1 MGNGCRV
8 LRLMPVPGTG
18 HPASG
23 YTGLESLYR
32 MPEIKTIV
40 ITGASAG
47 IGAAIAYRLAYD
59 GHRLVLTARRNDA
72 LHAVATEAEQRG
84 AARTLVVPADA
95 TNHNAV
101 YAVRDSAI
109 STFGGFDVWIN
120 NAGRGITRSVL
131 DLTANELDEM
141 MTANTKSA
149 LYGMQAAAAHFL
161 ERGSGHLINISSFL
175 GRVPLAAHRSA
186 YNAAKAALNALTA
199 NMRVELHARNPAI
212 HTTLVMPG
220 LVATEFARN
229 TLGGSRD
236 AEIPSGDAVQT
247 AEQVADLIADVIAHP
262 KAEVYTNPDSQRIA
276 SEYFADVGGFEARA
290 AHPWRL
296 PPGRAET
303 QR

>member
-1 MGNGCRV
+1 M
-8 LRLMPVPGTG
+8 TQ
-18 HPASG
+18 
-23 YTGLESLYR
+23 
-32 MPEIKTIV
+32 IKTIV

-72 LHAVATEAEQRG
+72 LRVVASEAERRG
-84 AARTLVVPADA
+84 AGRALVVPADA
-95 TNHNAV
+95 TNREAV
-101 YAVRDSAI
+101 YAVRDAAI

-131 DLTANELDEM
+131 DLTADELDEM
-141 MTANTKSA
+141 MTVNTKSA

-161 ERGSGHLINISSFL
+161 ERGWGHLINISSFL
-175 GRVPLAAHRSA
+175 GRAPLAMHRSA

-199 NMRVELHARNPAI
+199 NMRVELRTRNPAI

-220 LVATEFARN
+220 IVATEFARN

-236 AEIPSGDAVQT
+236 VAIPAGDPVQT
-247 AEQVADLIADVIAHP
+247 VEQVADVIADVIAHP
-262 KAEVYTNPDSQRIA
+262 VAEVYTNPDSPEMA
-276 SEYFADVGGFEARA
+276 SHYFADVGGFEDHA